1 MQSPILLRQ
10 YERLKQRYPSAKIS
24 ELPSGSALIEIA
36 DFDLPDG
43 WTAPRSTVWF
53 LAPAGYP
60 GPCPDC
66 FWVDPALRLKSGQ
79 HPPQASNPNQ
89 PIPETSIV
97 GLWFS
102 WHITDSQRNWNPNRD
117 DLVTYAGIIFDRFR
131 KLQ

>member
-1 MQSPILLRQ
+1 MLSPLLHRQ
-10 YERLKQRYPSAKIS
+10 FERLMTRYPQATLT
-24 ELPSGSALIEIA
+24 ELPSGAGLVEIR

-43 WTAPRSTVWF
+43 WTAPKATVWF
-53 LAPAGYP
+53 IAPIGYP

-66 FWVDPALRLKSGQ
+66 FWVQPDLRLRNGP
-79 HPPQASNPNQ
+79 HPPQASNPTH
-89 PIPETSIV
+89 IVPETQIH

-117 DLVTYAGIIFDRFR
+117 DLVTYASIVYNRFC